1 MAMTH
6 AISQLGGVLCLAAA
20 GCLSGN
26 GLLAAE
32 PLPPAA
38 APGSPAIYLTHQQ
51 LSDVLKASIAKGA
64 APALSQ
70 IASTDQYFINEV
82 HRTKVGAAVTHPGWT
97 ELHIILAGSA
107 TLVTGGEI
115 KASGGT
121 KVIEGGVSRK
131 VAKGDV
137 ILVPADTPHWY
148 QAIDGS
154 LDAIEVRFIRP
165 DAAKNSP

>member
-1 MAMTH
+1 MTYS
-6 AISQLGGVLCLAAA
+6 ISRLIGAACLAAA
-20 GCLSGN
+20 ASLSAAD
-26 GLLAAE
+26 GLFAAE
-32 PLPPAA
+32 PPPPAP
-38 APGSPAIYLTHQQ
+38 APGSPAIYLTHQE
-51 LSDVLKASIAKGA
+51 LADVMKASIAKGA

-82 HRTKVGAAVTHPGWT
+82 HRTKVGGAMAHPGWT

-115 KASGGT
+115 KTSGDT

-131 VAKGDV
+131 VGKGDV
-137 ILVPADTPHWY
+137 IIVPADTPHWY
-148 QAIDGS
+148 REIDGS

-165 DAAKNSP
+165 DTARTPH